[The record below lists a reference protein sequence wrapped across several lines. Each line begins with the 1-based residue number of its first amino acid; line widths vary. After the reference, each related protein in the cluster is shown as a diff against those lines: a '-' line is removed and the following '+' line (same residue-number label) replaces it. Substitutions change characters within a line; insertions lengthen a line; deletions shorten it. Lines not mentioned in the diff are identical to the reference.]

1 MSEDADSGV
10 PDAIDRLGSSV
21 VSTARGARGRS
32 MFVGW
37 TEDGRPIASTEIAAL
52 SEQAR
57 QALAQYNASGLAP
70 RKIPYSVVVPLQYLV
85 TGPAVDFADTD
96 ARPAED
102 QVRYTVLDATGA
114 RRDIALGERGVLGAI
129 AASRVPWQ
137 ATGTREAGIA
147 APAVSTVPLY
157 TVYAPLPGSTAD
169 TGVALLFEPTLRGET
184 NEPAFRSFVRN
195 TISRLLVLDESQ
207 PAGARKGYLEAAG
220 RMAGTPP
227 SSTALQTL
235 IWLRRA
241 GLVEF
246 EDSWLQGLRQSR
258 QRAKG
263 QFIRALRAVG
273 FVDISDEMLDE
284 LTNPRPDY
292 DIDPLETDQ
301 LVDLA
306 GQMYELARKRL
317 DDRGSAQQRVTRR
330 SRR

>member
-1 MSEDADSGV
+1 
-10 PDAIDRLGSSV
+10 
-21 VSTARGARGRS
+21 
-32 MFVGW
+32 
-37 TEDGRPIASTEIAAL
+37 
-52 SEQAR
+52 
-57 QALAQYNASGLAP
+57 
-70 RKIPYSVVVPLQYLV
+70 
-85 TGPAVDFADTD
+85 
-96 ARPAED
+96 
-102 QVRYTVLDATGA
+102 
-114 RRDIALGERGVLGAI
+114 
-129 AASRVPWQ
+129 
-137 ATGTREAGIA
+137 
-147 APAVSTVPLY
+147 
-157 TVYAPLPGSTAD
+157 
-169 TGVALLFEPTLRGET
+169 
-184 NEPAFRSFVRN
+184 VRN

-227 SSTALQTL
+227 SSMALQTL